1 MMDVATNRKRPRH
14 PSIRSREGWQEAADI
29 AAFWLKVAD
38 YYRMGVLKNGPVIDE
53 KRCERIITLA
63 AKRGVHPVE

>member
-1 MMDVATNRKRPRH
+1 MEKRKQVRH
-14 PSIRSREGWQEAADI
+14 PSIRTREGWQEAADL

-38 YYRMGVLKNGPVIDE
+38 YNRMGLLKGGPEISE
-53 KRCERIITLA
+53 AKCERIIRLA